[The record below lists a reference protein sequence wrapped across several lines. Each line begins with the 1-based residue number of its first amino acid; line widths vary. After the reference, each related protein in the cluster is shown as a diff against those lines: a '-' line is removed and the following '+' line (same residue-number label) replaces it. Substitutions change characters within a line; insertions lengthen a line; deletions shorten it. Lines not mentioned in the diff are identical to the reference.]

1 MDDFKTGNASHGK
14 LSAGKN
20 ISCWYEP
27 GLETRL
33 FPELLSDLETE
44 VVIVGGGLAG
54 LTTAYCLAYS
64 GKKVT
69 VVEDGYIGS
78 GETGRTTAQIVTALD
93 NRYYKMEKLFG
104 KENNALIANSHKEA
118 IDFIEDVV
126 KKERIDCDFERLS
139 GYLFLHPSDKEE
151 NLYKELNTLLQC
163 KINASML
170 ENIPGIPTEK
180 KCIHYPDQA
189 QFQPIKYLL
198 GLCKAIEK
206 KGGSI
211 FINTHASEIDHTG
224 IVSNKGF
231 KISAKH
237 VVVATNA
244 PVNNKYAIMLK
255 QWAHRSYVIAALIKK
270 DSIPKALWWDTGDQ
284 NIHTSTPYH
293 YVRLQ
298 SYNNEYDLLI
308 SGGEDH
314 ITGINEGKSEEE
326 RYNDLIKWTQQR
338 FPIGEVVNKWSGEVL
353 VPMDSI
359 AFIGKNVF
367 DKENVYIITGDAGI
381 GMTYCTIGGLL
392 VTDLI
397 NGVKNKW
404 EDIYKPSRFTLKAST
419 PFFRML
425 KGDLVAV
432 LKKWFYQDATELTSI
447 KEDEGKVVILEGQK
461 CGAYRDSSGQL
472 FLVSAEC
479 THLKCM
485 VQWNKDE
492 KSWDCPCHGSR
503 FTYSGK
509 VINGPANKDL
519 PSFTEKLID

>member
-1 MDDFKTGNASHGK
+1 MDDSKSDNASHGK

-27 GLETRL
+27 GLKTRL
-33 FPELLSDLETE
+33 FPELLSDLDTE

-54 LTTAYCLAYS
+54 LTTAYCLACS
-64 GKKVT
+64 GRRVT

-93 NRYYKMEKLFG
+93 NRYYEMEELFG
-104 KENNALIANSHKEA
+104 KKNNALIANSHKEA
-118 IDFIEDVV
+118 IDFIEEVV
-126 KKERIDCDFERLS
+126 KKENIDCDFERLS
-139 GYLFLHPSDKEE
+139 GYLFSHPSDKEE
-151 NLYKELNTLLQC
+151 NLYKELDTLLQC
-163 KINASML
+163 NIKASML
-170 ENIPGIPTEK
+170 EQTPGIPKEK
-180 KCIHYPDQA
+180 KCIHFPDQA
-189 QFQPIKYLL
+189 QFQPLKYLL

-206 KGGSI
+206 NGGRI

-224 IVSNKGF
+224 IVSSKGF
-231 KISAKH
+231 KIKAKH

-244 PVNNKYAIMLK
+244 PVNNKYATMLK
-255 QWAHRSYVIAALIKK
+255 QWAHRSYVIASLIKK
-270 DSIPKALWWDTGDQ
+270 DSIQKALWWDTGDQ
-284 NIHTSTPYH
+284 NIETSTPYH

-298 SYNNEYDLLI
+298 SYNNEHDLLI
-308 SGGEDH
+308 CGGEDH
-314 ITGINEGKSEEE
+314 IVAINEGKSEEE
-326 RYNDLIKWTQQR
+326 RYIDLIKWTQER
-338 FPIGEVVNKWSGEVL
+338 FPIGEVIYKWSGEVL

-367 DKENVYIITGDAGI
+367 DKDNVYIITGDSGI

-392 VTDLI
+392 ITDLI

-404 EDIYKPSRFTLKAST
+404 EDIYKPSRFILKASG

-461 CGAYRDSSGQL
+461 CGAYRDPSGQL

-479 THLKCM
+479 T
-485 VQWNKDE
+485 DR
-492 KSWDCPCHGSR
+492 KS
-503 FTYSGK
+503 
-509 VINGPANKDL
+509 VV
-519 PSFTEKLID
+519 